1 MALQKAQGKI
11 EQIFIKALPTPDKY
25 ENTHRASIKLDD
37 GEWYQMGSLKKP
49 SFDVQDDDGK
59 WKALGEGSEVLIKYE
74 QNGDWRNSNRSKM
87 TVLEFV
93 EGGSTPKTSSASTSF
108 SGSSSGGTDWARK
121 DAGAAASASIDKAIA
136 LLSTGNFGDWGEGDI
151 LPLARR
157 MQEMVKNLAYDILHE
172 NQSEGKA
179 PAKKAAAKSKPK
191 PEPKVSDSEADD
203 EWDDDI
209 PF

>member
-93 EGGSTPKTSSASTSF
+93 EGDSTPKTGSASTSS

-136 LLSTGNFGDWGEGDI
+136 FLSEVGGEWGEDDI
-151 LPLARR
+151 LPVARR
-157 MQEMVKNLAYDILHE
+157 MQKMVKTLADEIL
-172 NQSEGKA
+172 SEGKA
-179 PAKKAAAKSKPK
+179 PAEPK

-203 EWDDDI
+203 EWSDES

>member
-74 QNGDWRNSNRSKM
+74 QNGDWKNSNRSKM

-93 EGGSTPKTSSASTSF
+93 EGDSTPKTSSASTGF
-108 SGSSSGGTDWARK
+108 SGSSSGGGVDWARK

-136 LLSTGNFGDWGEGDI
+136 LLSTGNFGDWAEGDI
-151 LPLARR
+151 LPLART
-157 MQEMVKNLAYDILHE
+157 MQGLVKILADEIL
-172 NQSEGKA
+172 SEGKA

-203 EWDDDI
+203 EWDDEI

>member
-1 MALQKAQGKI
+1 
-11 EQIFIKALPTPDKY
+11 
-25 ENTHRASIKLDD
+25 
-37 GEWYQMGSLKKP
+37 MGSLKKP

-93 EGGSTPKTSSASTSF
+93 EGDSTPKAVSASTSS

-136 LLSTGNFGDWGEGDI
+136 FLSEVGGEWGEDDI
-151 LPLARR
+151 LPVARR
-157 MQEMVKNLAYDILHE
+157 MQKMVKTLADEIL
-172 NQSEGKA
+172 SEGKA
-179 PAKKAAAKSKPK
+179 PAEPK

-203 EWDDDI
+203 EWSDEL